1 MGGLYSHLIKS
12 FLRNGQWN
20 RNWTSR
26 IMFFLIALQFVALFT
41 MFAFVLK
48 HVLSRGGVNPVET
61 FNGFLIHYLAIDLV
75 ARIFFQPQ
83 AIFNVT
89 PYLRFNISK
98 RRITLFLLGRTFI
111 NLFNILPFIIL
122 FSFIKNILL
131 EEAGFFVSIN
141 YLLIFFF
148 LLMINNLL
156 ATSINFLMRKY
167 LLMSLF
173 PYLLIALMGA
183 VIGLGFPLESYSAVM
198 GNAFIAHSLPSLIL
212 VFSIFLVLLF
222 FNLAWLKRFFY
233 PTETNNSS
241 SFWTSWLSFESSS
254 WKDRGSV
261 WRYISL
267 ELQLLSRN
275 KYPRQMLLM
284 GILFPVYMLFSIL
297 AKNRPLEEMFIFY
310 LFLISS
316 YMTLIYGQFVFS
328 WESSFY
334 DGLMSRKMDT
344 MSYLK
349 SKLYLMWMA
358 GLFLG
363 LPLTIILIL
372 QTDINFIIILACLIN
387 ALGTVACLQ
396 LYAATSNTRRVELS
410 QKSLFK
416 SRNFSGEQ
424 LLFQMIIGFLPCGLF
439 FLLSYFLG
447 ENIAAGII
455 ILPGIL
461 FLISSQIWIK
471 KVVYP
476 RYIQKKYKMLE
487 AFTVK
492 E

>member
-1 MGGLYSHLIKS
+1 
-12 FLRNGQWN
+12 
-20 RNWTSR
+20 
-26 IMFFLIALQFVALFT
+26 
-41 MFAFVLK
+41 
-48 HVLSRGGVNPVET
+48 
-61 FNGFLIHYLAIDLV
+61 
-75 ARIFFQPQ
+75 
-83 AIFNVT
+83 
-89 PYLRFNISK
+89 
-98 RRITLFLLGRTFI
+98 
-111 NLFNILPFIIL
+111 
-122 FSFIKNILL
+122 
-131 EEAGFFVSIN
+131 
-141 YLLIFFF
+141 
-148 LLMINNLL
+148 
-156 ATSINFLMRKY
+156 
-167 LLMSLF
+167 
-173 PYLLIALMGA
+173 
-183 VIGLGFPLESYSAVM
+183 
-198 GNAFIAHSLPSLIL
+198 
-212 VFSIFLVLLF
+212 
-222 FNLAWLKRFFY
+222 
-233 PTETNNSS
+233 
-241 SFWTSWLSFESSS
+241 
-254 WKDRGSV
+254 
-261 WRYISL
+261 
-267 ELQLLSRN
+267 
-275 KYPRQMLLM
+275 MLLM

-487 AFTVK
+487 AFRVK